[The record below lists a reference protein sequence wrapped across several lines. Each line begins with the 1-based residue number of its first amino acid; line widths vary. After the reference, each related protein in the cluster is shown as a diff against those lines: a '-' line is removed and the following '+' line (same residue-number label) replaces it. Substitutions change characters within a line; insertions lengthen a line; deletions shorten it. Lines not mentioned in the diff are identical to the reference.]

1 MSVNHVSS
9 SPRGNAL
16 LREAFKGKNRKYI
29 GLLPILVGVGVRG
42 GHNNL
47 NVEIEYVP

>member
-1 MSVNHVSS
+1 MIDQIWKKIPQIHRNMDMV
-9 SPRGNAL
+9 
-16 LREAFKGKNRKYI
+16 
-29 GLLPILVGVGVRG
+29 VRG